1 MDPNIDDV
9 NRSDLDNLLTTEDN
23 NDDIGNNDASNN
35 TLLQQLL
42 SATSVLQSSVNTIN
56 MQMNEMRSQRNDMQS
71 NIDQLKKVVFSADM
85 HGSLFNKLQHGHG
98 IEAMNE
104 ESARIGGTDNDVGND
119 ANNSDKLVRSMK

>member
-23 NDDIGNNDASNN
+23 NDDVGNNDASIN

-42 SATSVLQSSVNTIN
+42 SATSSLQSSVNTIN

-71 NIDQLKKVVFSADM
+71 NINQLKKVVFSADM
-85 HGSLFNKLQHGHG
+85 HGSMLQFVEQGSMHVSTENHLF
-98 IEAMNE
+98 
-104 ESARIGGTDNDVGND
+104 
-119 ANNSDKLVRSMK
+119 